1 MGQSFLSILS
11 KQLHRVSSFSGG
23 GGDGGGGGVT
33 VTVSESVDEHWHLWI
48 IAIEK

>member
-23 GGDGGGGGVT
+23 GGDGGGGVT
-33 VTVSESVDEHWHLWI
+33 VTVSESVDEHWLL
-48 IAIEK
+48 

>member
-23 GGDGGGGGVT
+23 GGDGGGVT
-33 VTVSESVDEHWHLWI
+33 VTVSESVDEHWLL
-48 IAIEK
+48 